1 MFEAQEFDGESE
13 LLPYRKT
20 TWARVKPAGEG
31 RGIPDAE
38 PAEKHQNDRDE
49 QNARHMEQKN
59 TLGIAVAI
67 RRFVARNEDVILF
80 AVVLLL
86 LCDCDDD
93 IELVIAAVVLFYPKL
108 ADLFH

>member
-1 MFEAQEFDGESE
+1 MFEAQEFTGESE

-20 TWARVKPAGEG
+20 TWARVKPDGEG
-31 RGIPDAE
+31 RGIADAE
-38 PAEKHQNDRDE
+38 PAEKDQNDREERNAHHSE
-49 QNARHMEQKN
+49 QNN
-59 TLGIAVAI
+59 TLGIAGAI